1 MERATKLRLFQE
13 RLIKS
18 TANNNDSLTPAQKAT
33 YLIWKNTILEGLAE
47 NTTKARK
54 KEHLKTLKQEETK
67 RVKDCNEI
75 RIDDVYKIA
84 YCVGPAMS
92 QDAEEVAALFRS
104 EAKIIILLNGLKTPI
119 ADLV

>member
-47 NTTKARK
+47 KTTKARK
-54 KEHLKTLKQEETK
+54 KEHLKL
-67 RVKDCNEI
+67 
-75 RIDDVYKIA
+75 
-84 YCVGPAMS
+84 
-92 QDAEEVAALFRS
+92 
-104 EAKIIILLNGLKTPI
+104 
-119 ADLV
+119 